1 MEKNLLVA
9 YVETKDLGHMDEA
22 DVKAL
27 DVINIAFALVV
38 DGKVTWEHPEC
49 EEALAKIRQIN
60 PELKIVIS
68 VGGWGAGG
76 FSEAAYTGEGR
87 ALFARTAVEL
97 VGRYGL
103 DGIDIDWEYPC
114 LGMAKIGADAAD
126 KENFTLLLAE
136 LREQLEAVEKGRYL
150 LTIAAGGDTYF
161 VRNTQM
167 EKVQQY
173 LDYVQLMTYD
183 LRGGF
188 QILTGHHT
196 NLYSIQADLF
206 DPSMDK
212 AVRVFH
218 EAGVPYEK
226 IVVGAA
232 FYSREWV
239 GVPDRNHGLCQHAE
253 ATAPGHSYAVLLD
266 EYVDKNGYVRYWDDE
281 AKAPY
286 LFNGSRFISYED
298 EKSLSCK
305 IAYLKEKGLK
315 GIMFWVY
322 GEDTTY
328 TLVKHMRKE
337 LGGKEQH
344 GL

>member
-1 MEKNLLVA
+1 MRKENLLIA

-27 DVINIAFALVV
+27 DVINIAFGLVENGRIV
-38 DGKVTWEHPEC
+38 WEHPEC
-49 EEALAKIRQIN
+49 REDLARIRQIN

-68 VGGWGAGG
+68 IGGWGAGG
-76 FSEAAYTGEGR
+76 FSEAAYTQEGR
-87 ALFARTAVEL
+87 ELFARSAVEL
-97 VGRYGL
+97 VRAYGL

-114 LGMAKIGADAAD
+114 LGMAKIGADPAD
-126 KENFTLLLAE
+126 KQNFTLLLAQ
-136 LREQLEAVEKGRYL
+136 LRRELEAAEAERYL
-150 LTIAAGGDTYF
+150 LTIAAGGDSYF

-167 EKVQQY
+167 EEVQKY

-226 IVVGAA
+226 LVVGAA
-232 FYSREWV
+232 FYSREWS
-239 GVPDRNHGLCQHAE
+239 GVPDRCHGLCQHAE
-253 ATAPGHSYAVLLD
+253 ATAPGHSYAVLLK
-266 EYVDKNGYVRYWDDE
+266 EYVDQNGYVRYWDDE

-298 EKSLSCK
+298 EESLSCK

-328 TLVKHMRKE
+328 TLVKHMRKQ
-337 LGGKEQH
+337 LGGEE
-344 GL
+344 